1 MKQYLKVDEEVVKLL
16 RSAGRA
22 DLLESRR
29 TIEKADFTTEFS
41 KENLEKAIKNYDIV
55 VVQDGKINS
64 YKNRVGKE
72 FKVYFRTLS
81 KGSEKTEAVVDIAK
95 KKKKKE
101 SEKTEAVVDIAKK
114 KKKKESEKTE
124 AVVDIAKKKKK

>member
-1 MKQYLKVDEEVVKLL
+1 MKKFLKVDEEVVKTL
-16 RSAGRA
+16 RAAGRA

-55 VVQDGKINS
+55 VVQGNKLNG

-72 FKVYFRTLS
+72 FKVYFRTLPKES
-81 KGSEKTEAVVDIAK
+81 EKTEAVKKKKKEPGKTEAALPKGSEKTEAV

-101 SEKTEAVVDIAKK
+101 PGKTEAVKK
-114 KKKKESEKTE
+114 KK
-124 AVVDIAKKKKK
+124 

>member
-1 MKQYLKVDEEVVKLL
+1 MKQFLKVDEEVIKALKA
-16 RSAGRA
+16 AGRA

-55 VVQDGKINS
+55 VVQGNKLNG

-72 FKVYFRTLS
+72 FKVYFRTLP
-81 KGSEKTEAVVDIAK
+81 
-95 KKKKKE
+95 KE
-101 SEKTEAVVDIAKK
+101 SEKTEAVVDTAKK
-114 KKKKESEKTE
+114 KKKKDPEKTE
-124 AVVDIAKKKKK
+124 AVVDTAKKKKK

>member
-41 KENLEKAIKNYDIV
+41 KENLEKAIKYYDIV

-95 KKKKKE
+95 KKKK
-101 SEKTEAVVDIAKK
+101 
-114 KKKKESEKTE
+114 
-124 AVVDIAKKKKK
+124 